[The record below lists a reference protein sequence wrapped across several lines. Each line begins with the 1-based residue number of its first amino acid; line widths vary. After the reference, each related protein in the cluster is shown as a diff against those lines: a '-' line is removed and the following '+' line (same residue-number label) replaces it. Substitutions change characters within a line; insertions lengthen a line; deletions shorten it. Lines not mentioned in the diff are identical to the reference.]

1 MRCWRKALYALCA
14 RFRLACR
21 FCFSCCS
28 FTLLPC
34 VSEGCHCCTSQSIGL
49 GEIRNRSLPFKSG
62 CSFGGKEA
70 HKERRALS
78 SAVVRIG
85 GVCEERKA
93 EWGGE
98 GRGEARGEAR
108 GEGERV
114 CVLCGRGRGAF
125 EREGEAFENEEATL
139 DRDTDASGRERD
151 ASGRE
156 RDASG
161 RERDA
166 LEKERVE
173 LGTNAKN
180 SRRLRST
187 NDCGSLLPFT
197 LNPFHTLFSGSTPDA
212 PLPVCLPPPIP
223 EFDYTSLR
231 ISPCQI
237 THSRGSDSGPSTPL
251 VLYMPNLSATIQCK
265 REQTEKWV
273 RSLLQHGSPWQDP

>member
-34 VSEGCHCCTSQSIGL
+34 VSEVCHCCTSQSAGL

-93 EWGGE
+93 EWGE

-108 GEGERV
+108 GEEERV

-156 RDASG
+156 RDA
-161 RERDA
+161 

-197 LNPFHTLFSGSTPDA
+197 SDPFHTLFSGSTPDA

-223 EFDYTSLR
+223 EFDYTPLP

-237 THSRGSDSGPSTPL
+237 THSRESDSGPSTPL
-251 VLYMPNLSATIQCK
+251 ALCMPNLSATIQCK
-265 REQTEKWV
+265 RGKTEKWV

>member
-34 VSEGCHCCTSQSIGL
+34 VSGVCHCCTSQSVGL
-49 GEIRNRSLPFKSG
+49 RETRNRSLPFNSG

-93 EWGGE
+93 EWGEE

-108 GEGERV
+108 GEEERV

-125 EREGEAFENEEATL
+125 ERERGTFEKEDVAL
-139 DRDTDASGRERD
+139 DRDTDASGRERE
-151 ASGRE
+151 ASGM
-156 RDASG
+156 
-161 RERDA
+161 ERDA

-187 NDCGSLLPFT
+187 NECGSLLLFT
-197 LNPFHTLFSGSTPDA
+197 SNPFHTLFSGSTPDA

-223 EFDYTSLR
+223 EFEYTSLP

-237 THSRGSDSGPSTPL
+237 THSRGSDSGLSTPL
-251 VLYMPNLSATIQCK
+251 ALCMPNLSATIQCK

-273 RSLLQHGSPWQDP
+273 RFLLQHGSPWQGP